1 MASNMKWSSL
11 SAFLKEDSEIPTDIA
26 FEIVDESNTNI
37 ATVKAH
43 KFVLAVHSV
52 FFQKTFFGSGLN
64 FKESSGTVII
74 KETTKEAFSAMID
87 FIYEKNIYFA
97 NKTVEEFFDILNVSK
112 RYQVE
117 DLTLAITNHFKN
129 FPWAQRWCGQL
140 VNVVKSVAYAEEFEQ
155 FPDETKA
162 LIGSA
167 AIFLKKELTS
177 VSEVLTFISDKSSD
191 HPDVAVRLLAEVKK
205 LPCDDCWKFAGIRCI
220 NGEFI
225 RNFQQLKPGQLVKT
239 RPMHHWREKYRGKLC
254 QVIEVKAPDIVKLQ
268 FLKPPSPADD
278 DVPNGLLDNWHFR
291 SCDLLFVC
299 DPAL

>member
-1 MASNMKWSSL
+1 
-11 SAFLKEDSEIPTDIA
+11 
-26 FEIVDESNTNI
+26 
-37 ATVKAH
+37 
-43 KFVLAVHSV
+43 
-52 FFQKTFFGSGLN
+52 
-64 FKESSGTVII
+64 
-74 KETTKEAFSAMID
+74 MID

-167 AIFLKKELTS
+167 AIFIKKELTS
-177 VSEVLTFISDKSSD
+177 VSEVLMFISDTSSD
-191 HPDVAVRLLAEVKK
+191 HQDVAVRLLAEVKK